1 MWSSHNS
8 ENRMI
13 ICSAI
18 RVGDLV
24 ICGLRHHNCYEIL
37 NRLDPI
43 RSMEA
48 RQCPDAIVEG
58 FITHEGKFL
67 DRYEAY
73 RYAKF
78 CGQISAT
85 TQEKKDEE
93 HTSATLYSEDL
104 Y

>member
-1 MWSSHNS
+1 
-8 ENRMI
+8 MI

-18 RVGDLV
+18 RVGDIV
-24 ICGLRHHNCYEIL
+24 ICGLRHSDCFEIL

-48 RQCPDAIVEG
+48 RQYPDGIIQG
-58 FITHEGKFL
+58 FITHENKFL

-78 CGQISAT
+78 CGQISDTA
-85 TQEKKDEE
+85 QEKKNEE
-93 HTSATLYSEDL
+93 HTSNMLYSEDL